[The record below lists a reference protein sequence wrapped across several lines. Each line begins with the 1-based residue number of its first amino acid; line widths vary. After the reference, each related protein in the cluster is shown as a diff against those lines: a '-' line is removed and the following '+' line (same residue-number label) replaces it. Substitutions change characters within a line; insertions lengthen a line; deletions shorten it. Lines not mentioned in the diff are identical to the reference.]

1 MPACS
6 HLCRRSGVDGDGID
20 NCSQRGTMTP
30 TQDGHTRQW
39 CWREAEAFRGSG
51 RGPILL
57 LLIPNQNS
65 EEDSRYS
72 LKVLPA

>member
-1 MPACS
+1 MVTGLTVAP
-6 HLCRRSGVDGDGID
+6 RG
-20 NCSQRGTMTP
+20 GTMTP
-30 TQDGHTRQW
+30 KPDGRTRQW

-57 LLIPNQNS
+57 LLIPNQNN

>member
-1 MPACS
+1 
-6 HLCRRSGVDGDGID
+6 
-20 NCSQRGTMTP
+20 MTP